1 MTSAT
6 RTEREEVGADMEG
19 VEMGKEEGRGRR
31 NGWGGRIRGGRVVG
45 PREEVEMW
53 KGEGYMEGR

>member
-6 RTEREEVGADMEG
+6 RTEGEEVGADMEG
-19 VEMGKEEGRGRR
+19 VEMGKEEGRGRM

-45 PREEVEMW
+45 PTEEVEMW
-53 KGEGYMEGR
+53 IGEG